1 MSEDRSVFEL
11 MASPSLEVISYGEDD
26 DQIIEVFKSQSS
38 TSRKVLLIHG
48 GYWRPEYDRSHLRP
62 YAARFAEL
70 GFEIYLMEYRRE
82 QGKPQQYLA
91 DVEAAIEL
99 VGNCSVVGHSAGGH
113 LALLVHK
120 NKRVEQVIALA
131 PVSDLVVGEILGLDN
146 GAITEFLGGEASE
159 FEELDPARQSTHA
172 NNVLII
178 HGDTDERVPVELSRS
193 FREQFPDT
201 RYVELSGVG
210 HFEMIDPRREE
221 ILAEVIRALR

>member
-82 QGKPQQYLA
+82 QGKPQQ
-91 DVEAAIEL
+91 
-99 VGNCSVVGHSAGGH
+99 
-113 LALLVHK
+113 
-120 NKRVEQVIALA
+120 
-131 PVSDLVVGEILGLDN
+131 
-146 GAITEFLGGEASE
+146 
-159 FEELDPARQSTHA
+159 
-172 NNVLII
+172 
-178 HGDTDERVPVELSRS
+178 
-193 FREQFPDT
+193 
-201 RYVELSGVG
+201 
-210 HFEMIDPRREE
+210 
-221 ILAEVIRALR
+221 